1 MACVRYVFSRRI
13 VGWRASAAMRTDL
26 ALDVLEQDLY
36 DRETDAGLV
45 QYSDRGSQCVSVR
58 YTERLGQAEVE
69 PSVGSCGDSY
79 DNALAESIIGLYK
92 TAVIRHAGP
101 WRGLEEVEC
110 ATLTWIAWFNTQR
123 LLEPLGYVTPAE
135 YGEAFYWSRT
145 PRLVPVGL
153 NSPSLRRTRRG
164 WAWSRSRT

>member
-1 MACVRYVFSRRI
+1 M
-13 VGWRASAAMRTDL
+13 
-26 ALDVLEQDLY
+26 
-36 DRETDAGLV
+36 
-45 QYSDRGSQCVSVR
+45 SVR

-110 ATLTWIAWFNTQR
+110 ATLTWIARFNTR
-123 LLEPLGYVTPAE
+123 RSREPQGYVTSTE
-135 YGEAFYWSRT
+135 YEEAFYWSRT

-153 NSPSLRRTRRG
+153 NSPSLRRTRG
-164 WAWSRSRT
+164 GSVWSRSRT